1 MAKRNDPNRKRVKEQ
16 LFQIY
21 GCFCWLCQR
30 RFKSNELT
38 GHHRLPYRIC
48 KCTKKDNIYIAC
60 KHCHFDIINN
70 IPYPSKEYEDT
81 MEKMRTF
88 RDEKR

>member
-1 MAKRNDPNRKRVKEQ
+1 MTKRNDKAMKGIKQELYNECG
-16 LFQIY
+16 Y
-21 GCFCWLCQR
+21 FCWLCGR
-30 RFKSNELT
+30 KHDKSELT